1 MRVSKCA
8 ILGSLRPVS
17 VVLVILLT
25 AVACSGRVPE
35 TAREVTAIPRSSG
48 EILLKWARVP
58 DATQYEILKRE
69 GPSGPYQVLGR
80 MERQSLSLLN
90 TGLRNHT
97 TYFFKLRACN
107 RTGCSGFSQE
117 VSAEAP

>member
-1 MRVSKCA
+1 MRVPKRETLSF
-8 ILGSLRPVS
+8 LRLVS
-17 VVLVILLT
+17 IVVAILLT
-25 AVACSGRVPE
+25 ASGCSGRVPE
-35 TAREVTAIPRSSG
+35 TSKEVAAIPRSSG

-58 DATQYEILKRE
+58 DATEYEILRRE

-90 TGLRNHT
+90 TGLKSHT

-107 RTGCSGFSQE
+107 RSGCSGFSQE